1 MKELNKGYEFT
12 KAQIAELESLR
23 AENAKLKADVAAEVV
38 QQIAEGEIWKE
49 LETLRARLA
58 ELEAQEPVGEI
69 VRTETSHGCD
79 RTAISWLKYPYAKY
93 GAKLYLSPV
102 VSPLSSTSE
111 TDVEKLKAEN
121 QSLKNEAAFWK
132 QETKTWADKHDEL
145 AESFQCHPN
154 KPVIERLE
162 AELAKATSELEASRK
177 DAERRRG
184 NSVNAWSN

>member
-1 MKELNKGYEFT
+1 MKNSSVDCVRGKVVEELNKGYQFT
-12 KAQIAELESLR
+12 RDQIAELESLR
-23 AENAKLKADVAAEVV
+23 AWKAEV
-38 QQIAEGEIWKE
+38 EK
-49 LETLRARLA
+49 
-58 ELEAQEPVGEI
+58 QEPVGEI

-132 QETKTWADKHDEL
+132 QETKTWADRHDEL

-154 KPVIERLE
+154 KPVIERLKTEIE
-162 AELAKATSELEASRK
+162 AARK
-177 DAERRRG
+177 DAEKFKLLVGEMRDGMVVRLYR
-184 NSVNAWSN
+184 A